1 MLKIEKLNFSY
12 GQGWVL
18 KDLSLEVGSGE
29 LLGIIGPNG
38 SGKTT
43 LLKLITKLL
52 KPCSGKLLLNDTNIH
67 KIPAKKYAK
76 EVAYLPSI
84 IDITFSYTVEEFV
97 SMGRFP
103 YTGRYGNLSISD
115 RKIIK
120 STLEKFEISR
130 YASRKIWELSDGE
143 KQRVFLAQT
152 VVQEPSLLI
161 LDEPTSHLDLGHSFR
176 ILDIIKELN
185 ITGITIIVVL
195 HDLNIA
201 SEYCSSLILLK
212 NGSVFSQG
220 TPEQVLTYQ
229 NIEEVYQTNA
239 LVYKNP
245 FTHKPYVFG
254 IPADF
259 LQSKEK

>member
-120 STLEKFEISR
+120 STLEKYGS
-130 YASRKIWELSDGE
+130 YP
-143 KQRVFLAQT
+143 T
-152 VVQEPSLLI
+152 VKNSV
-161 LDEPTSHLDLGHSFR
+161 
-176 ILDIIKELN
+176 
-185 ITGITIIVVL
+185 
-195 HDLNIA
+195 
-201 SEYCSSLILLK
+201 SSLHRLLCRNLHCSFLMNPPHTLTSDTVSGYWISSKNSILP
-212 NGSVFSQG
+212 VSQ
-220 TPEQVLTYQ
+220 
-229 NIEEVYQTNA
+229 
-239 LVYKNP
+239 
-245 FTHKPYVFG
+245 
-254 IPADF
+254 
-259 LQSKEK
+259 